1 MHKQT
6 HDFIW
11 NIIVEVNCEC
21 ICEAACVLT
30 YECVSQFC
38 LNEGGKK
45 ERKNDDKN
53 KAASNTLPCVYV
65 LVQRTKGCHDTPT
78 RYPFY
83 RPK

>member
-38 LNEGGKK
+38 LNEGEKK
-45 ERKNDDKN
+45 RERMMIKIKQHRIHYHVFMCLY
-53 KAASNTLPCVYV
+53 SVYR
-65 LVQRTKGCHDTPT
+65 LSRYTDTSP
-78 RYPFY
+78 
-83 RPK
+83 